1 MLVIIIILLGL
12 LLIACLRLLKIEPF
26 YRRLKKNHHYLQAL
40 INHIP
45 DLTWIK
51 DKESRFLLV
60 NNQFSNTFGLSKEDI
75 LGKTDFDLSSDPE
88 QAQSYCDDDMKTMRE
103 QKVTHTEEKITA
115 TDGSIGWSETIKVP
129 IYDEFNQI
137 AGTAGMARDISKR
150 KLAEQKIVHIAYHDE
165 LTDLP
170 NRIHFVQHI
179 TKLLNLNNCAVAVIL
194 FDLNNFKII
203 NDSLGHH
210 CGDEALIQIANR
222 LKTLVD
228 ENTVAARLSG
238 DEFVIAHNYAKLE
251 NSFEKLQAELL
262 RQFEAPVVLKD
273 LNYNIRASFGISVA
287 PNDGRD
293 YETLLQ
299 HADLAMAQSKLY
311 NHKHCVY
318 FISEF
323 ADDLHH
329 KMTLSN
335 RLHQGIRKNEFSL
348 VYQPKI
354 NSKNNRLIGL
364 ESLLRW
370 KIDNKL
376 SVSPAEFIPIAE
388 KNGFIIEL
396 GNWVIKSVFIQI
408 REWLDKKISIVPVSI
423 NVSAIQLRQP
433 HFVDYLFQQLERYQ
447 IPGNLVE
454 IELTEGVLM
463 ENIEEATVLL
473 RLIRNKNIA
482 ISIDDFGT
490 GYSSLSYLPTLPI
503 NTLKIDRSFITNLH
517 NNSNN
522 QKIIQTIVNL
532 AENFNLSVIAEGVEN
547 QEELAQTSKC
557 GIHDIQ
563 GYYYS
568 KPLLVA
574 KLEKNWLKPLKQTA
588 LHPII
593 ATVF

>member
-1 MLVIIIILLGL
+1 MLSIIIILFGL
-12 LLIACLRLLKIEPF
+12 LLITCLRLFKVEPS
-26 YRRLKKNHHYLQAL
+26 YRRLTKNHHYLQAL

-45 DLTWIK
+45 DLTWVK

-60 NNQFSNTFGLSKEDI
+60 NDQFSKAFGFSKEDI
-75 LGKTDFDLSSDPE
+75 LGKTDFDLSSNPE
-88 QAQSYCDDDMKTMRE
+88 QAQSYYDDDMKTMHE
-103 QKVTHTEEKITA
+103 QKVIHTEEKIT
-115 TDGSIGWSETIKVP
+115 TENGSFGWSETIKVP
-129 IYDEFNQI
+129 IYDQHSKI
-137 AGTAGMARDISKR
+137 AGTAGMTRDITKR

-179 TKLLNLNNCAVAVIL
+179 TKLLSLNNCAVALIL

-203 NDSLGHH
+203 NDSLGHR
-210 CGDEALIQIANR
+210 CGDKALIQISDR
-222 LKTLVD
+222 LKTLVN
-228 ENTVAARLSG
+228 ENTIVARLSG

-262 RQFEAPVVLKD
+262 QLFEAPVVLKD

-287 PNDGRD
+287 PHDGRD
-293 YETLLQ
+293 HETLLQ

-318 FISEF
+318 FIQKF

-335 RLHQGIRKNEFSL
+335 RLHQGISKNEFSL

-354 NSKNNRLIGL
+354 NSNNNTLIGV

-370 KIDNKL
+370 NIDNKL

-388 KNGFIIEL
+388 KNGFIIEI
-396 GNWVIKSVFIQI
+396 GNWVIKNVFIQI
-408 REWLDKKISIVPVSI
+408 RKWLDKEISIVPVSI

-433 HFVDYLFQQLERYQ
+433 LFIDYLFQQLEHYQ

-463 ENIEEATVLL
+463 ENIEETTALL
-473 RLIRNKNIA
+473 QLIRDKDIA

-490 GYSSLSYLPTLPI
+490 GYSSLSYLPILPI
-503 NTLKIDRSFITNLH
+503 NTLKIDRSFIIDLQ
-517 NNSNN
+517 NNSDN

-532 AENFNLSVIAEGVEN
+532 AENFNLSVIAEGVETK
-547 QEELAQTSKC
+547 EELAQTSKC
-557 GIHDIQ
+557 GIHNVQ

-568 KPLLVA
+568 KPLPVDE
-574 KLEKNWLKPLKQTA
+574 LEKNWLKPPK
-588 LHPII
+588 
-593 ATVF
+593 